1 MRTINIPAQTIS
13 EKIQSYINNV
23 GYSVNIVV
31 GVGTMVDGMFVFSI
45 PQQFDSINIVNVP
58 EVIDPVTQQ
67 VMKPAITDYTDLM
80 AESPNWDPIKPA
92 GSFSED
98 DLWYFIDLIRSR
110 RI

>member
-1 MRTINIPAQTIS
+1 MRTVNIPAQTIS
-13 EKIQSYINNV
+13 ENIQSYINNV

-31 GVGTMVDGMFVFSI
+31 GVGVMVDGTFMFSV
-45 PQQFDSINIVNVP
+45 PQQFSSIDIVNVP

-67 VMKPAITDYTDLM
+67 VMKPAVTDYTDLM
-80 AESPNWDPIKPA
+80 AGSPSWDSSKPA

-110 RI
+110 TT

>member
-23 GYSVNIVV
+23 GYSVNIVI
-31 GVGTMVDGMFVFSI
+31 GVGTMVDGTFVFSI

-58 EVIDPVTQQ
+58 AVIDPVTGQ
-67 VMKPAITDYTDLM
+67 VMKPAITDYSDLM
-80 AESPNWDPIKPA
+80 AESPTWDPIKPA

-98 DLWYFIDLIRSR
+98 DLWYFIDLIRAR